1 MVTSEKRGNIEIVSF
16 TLNKLDA
23 LVADEVRE
31 EVSRLFSEP
40 NSRVIVNLKG
50 IQYID
55 STGFGFLLSILRSAR
70 NNYGTLKICSI
81 EPDVNNLFQNLR
93 LNTIFDI
100 YGDVDE
106 CIKSFS

>member
-31 EVSRLFSEP
+31 EVSRLFNEP
-40 NSRVIVNLKG
+40 NSRVIINLKG

-55 STGFGFLLSILRSAR
+55 STGFGSLLSILRSAR
-70 NNYGTLKICSI
+70 NNYGVVSRILCK
-81 EPDVNNLFQNLR
+81 
-93 LNTIFDI
+93 
-100 YGDVDE
+100 
-106 CIKSFS
+106 

>member
-1 MVTSEKRGNIEIVSF
+1 MITSEKRGNIEIVSF

-40 NSRVIVNLKG
+40 NSRVIINLKG

-55 STGFGFLLSILRSAR
+55 STGFGSLLSILRSAR

-81 EPDVNNLFQNLR
+81 EPGVNNLFQNLR